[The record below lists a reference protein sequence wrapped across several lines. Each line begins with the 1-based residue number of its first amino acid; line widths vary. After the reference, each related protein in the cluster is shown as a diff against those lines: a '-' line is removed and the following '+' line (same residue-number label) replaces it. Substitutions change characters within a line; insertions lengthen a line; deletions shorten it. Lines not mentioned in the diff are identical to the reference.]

1 MDDLEFVDEIL
12 DDDNVDYL
20 DDILELDDE
29 ELDYI
34 CDYCKK
40 SRKVFFII
48 LGVVIVAFT
57 IGMLIKDGVL

>member
-1 MDDLEFVDEIL
+1 MNHYD
-12 DDDNVDYL
+12 
-20 DDILELDDE
+20 ELDDE

-57 IGMLIKDGVL
+57 IGMLIKEGIL